1 MRQRTRSYQI
11 FYRGGDTI
19 GQVPITERCTRRFM
33 LMQEDYIIMAF
44 ALDEPIVFSIG
55 DTVNDELFGRFVL
68 SEEYLPRY
76 NTSTGGYEYQLRMD
90 ADYMCWKSH
99 IFCLFANGQRM
110 ETSWHLTDRLA
121 SHVQQIADNVNGIYG
136 WEPHSATNPDTGETK
151 LISAGYGISVDAEK
165 MLEYHHIQY
174 DAINIIEAMN
184 RIAQEFGCEWWV
196 TNDPVTSNGVEY
208 QHTIHFGK
216 CVFDNEPYEMRL
228 GVNVESMDIAR
239 DQQTYCNR
247 IYAFGGTRNI
257 PEDYDRKLVFT
268 ATEWVSRTR
277 VLNDS
282 TRELSLEMIQGEST
296 VETNNFDFGQWQHTG
311 ADLVKQHSQV
321 ISASL
326 HGYNDL
332 DIDIDTY
339 FAIEGDDW
347 AGYKLPTVGLVVTL
361 SYGTHSETLYN
372 RDLLAT
378 IDQVF
383 GYKTWHAP
391 ITIQKGVNV
400 GGSASSPV
408 EVIISIVFT
417 VTYPNMDVYNRN
429 IDTRTDGTVTY
440 TKEASTGTKAVTVV
454 VGGEEYQG
462 TFSGETKKITLNSTP
477 AGLSVGDQYT
487 IANLNLLKV
496 PLSYYTVDYD
506 TGALAMVGSR
516 RLHLPLSDYPH
527 RYMDTGESSESAVV
541 ESAVVFD
548 GIYPKLDLRIASVG
562 SQPMQQRVEHS
573 DGSTSY
579 DKWTQYTFTLEYP
592 DGTPFQFRTSYMLD
606 GNKLQ
611 AVFSAPASPTSPNL
625 LAGMTFD
632 VGFDERVY
640 TIIRNEDYG
649 VLLPNEVLKPSVGDS
664 VVLVGWNPRAINALD
679 IVSRA
684 EEELASKSEQYLEAV
699 KSGQFTFTC
708 NMMSD
713 WPFDLLAQPFIV
725 IAQASGREHYT
736 TDSKPFYV
744 SNGYTEY
751 ALLREGCPVRVHHD
765 ALPEVE
771 GEHYK
776 DSRIIGYEFK
786 LDKPYDTPR
795 YTIGETDA
803 YSRLKMI
810 EKELT
815 KL

>member
-11 FYRGGDTI
+11 FYRGGDNI
-19 GQVPITERCTRRFM
+19 AQVPITERCTRRFM
-33 LMQEDYIIMAF
+33 LMQEDYILMVF
-44 ALDEPIVFSIG
+44 SLDYPALFSIG

-76 NTSTGGYEYQLRMD
+76 NASTGGYDYQLRMD

-136 WEPHSATNPDTGETK
+136 WEPHSATNPGTGETK

-184 RIAQEFGCEWWV
+184 LIAQEFGCEWWV

-208 QHTIHFGK
+208 KHTIHFGK
-216 CVFDNEPYEMRL
+216 CAFDNEPYEMRL
-228 GVNVESMDIAR
+228 GVNVESMDITR
-239 DQQTYCNR
+239 DMQTYFNR

-268 ATEWVSRTR
+268 AKTTPRLQTFKDDQRALTLDMIDAPSSIPSTSLTLGTWTTGGKNPKTHTQRTVAKDLQGKQTFVIDLTTELTMWS
-277 VLNDS
+277 
-282 TRELSLEMIQGEST
+282 
-296 VETNNFDFGQWQHTG
+296 
-311 ADLVKQHSQV
+311 
-321 ISASL
+321 
-326 HGYNDL
+326 
-332 DIDIDTY
+332 
-339 FAIEGDDW
+339 DDW
-347 AGYKLPTVGLVVTL
+347 AATDIPSVTCSATLHYGSSVLFIRTSVQQLAGVGSRRWLTDIDLNKEIDLGSSAVSVYLEIVWSVSYVAGSSHMLDEVDNTTEGTITATQDASTATKQVEVVFNGVKTTCTFNGATGNISPKPTGLV
-361 SYGTHSETLYN
+361 N
-372 RDLLAT
+372 
-378 IDQVF
+378 
-383 GYKTWHAP
+383 
-391 ITIQKGVNV
+391 
-400 GGSASSPV
+400 GS
-408 EVIISIVFT
+408 
-417 VTYPNMDVYNRN
+417 
-429 IDTRTDGTVTY
+429 
-440 TKEASTGTKAVTVV
+440 K
-454 VGGEEYQG
+454 
-462 TFSGETKKITLNSTP
+462 
-477 AGLSVGDQYT
+477 YT
-487 IANLNLLKV
+487 IENLNLLMV

-516 RLHLPLSDYPH
+516 RLHLPLSDHPH

-548 GIYPKLDLRIASVG
+548 GIYPKLDLRIATVG

-573 DGSTSY
+573 DGSITY

-625 LAGMTFD
+625 LAGMTYD

-640 TIIRNEDYG
+640 TIIRNDDYG

-679 IVSRA
+679 MVSRA
-684 EEELASKSEQYLEAV
+684 EAELAEKARQYLEAV
-699 KSGQFTFTC
+699 KSGQFTITTR
-708 NMMSD
+708 MMSQ
-713 WPFDLLAQPFIV
+713 WAFDLEAEQ
-725 IAQASGREHYT
+725 GYT
-736 TDSKPFYV
+736 AYKLLDAGAAVKVYHGGLP
-744 SNGYTEY
+744 NGYKES
-751 ALLREGCPVRVHHD
+751 RV
-765 ALPEVE
+765 L
-771 GEHYK
+771 
-776 DSRIIGYEFK
+776 GYEYK
-786 LDKPYDTPR
+786 LDMPYDTPT
-795 YTIGETDA
+795 YTIGETEA
-803 YSRLKMI
+803 YSRLKQI
-810 EKELT
+810 EKQLT

>member
-11 FYRGGDTI
+11 FYRGGDNI

-44 ALDEPIVFSIG
+44 ALDEPIMFSIG

-76 NTSTGGYEYQLRMD
+76 NTSTGGYDYQLRMD

-99 IFCLFANGQRM
+99 IFCLYANGQRM
-110 ETSWHLTDRLA
+110 EASWHLTDRLA
-121 SHVQQIADNVNGIYG
+121 SHVQQIADNVNVIYG

-216 CVFDNEPYEMRL
+216 CAFDNEPYEMRL
-228 GVNVESMDIAR
+228 GVNVESMDITR
-239 DQQTYCNR
+239 DMQTYFNR

-268 ATEWVSRTR
+268 AKTTPRLQTFKDDQRALTLDMIDAPSSIPSTSLTLGTWTTGGTNPKTHTQRTVAQDLQGKQTFVIDLTTELTMWS
-277 VLNDS
+277 
-282 TRELSLEMIQGEST
+282 
-296 VETNNFDFGQWQHTG
+296 
-311 ADLVKQHSQV
+311 
-321 ISASL
+321 
-326 HGYNDL
+326 
-332 DIDIDTY
+332 
-339 FAIEGDDW
+339 DDW
-347 AGYKLPTVGLVVTL
+347 AATDIPSVTCSATLHYGSSVLFIRTSVQQRAGVGSRSWLADIDLNKEIDLGSSAVSVYLEIVWSVSYVAGSSHTLDEVDNTTEGTITATQDASTATKQVEVVFNGVKTTCTFNGATGNISPKPTGLV
-361 SYGTHSETLYN
+361 N
-372 RDLLAT
+372 
-378 IDQVF
+378 
-383 GYKTWHAP
+383 
-391 ITIQKGVNV
+391 
-400 GGSASSPV
+400 GS
-408 EVIISIVFT
+408 
-417 VTYPNMDVYNRN
+417 
-429 IDTRTDGTVTY
+429 
-440 TKEASTGTKAVTVV
+440 K
-454 VGGEEYQG
+454 
-462 TFSGETKKITLNSTP
+462 
-477 AGLSVGDQYT
+477 YT
-487 IANLNLLKV
+487 IENLNLLMV

-527 RYMDTGESSESAVV
+527 RYMDTGESSENTVV
-541 ESAVVFD
+541 ESAVIFD

-573 DGSTSY
+573 DGSISY

-632 VGFDERVY
+632 AGFDERVY

-679 IVSRA
+679 MVSRA
-684 EEELASKSEQYLEAV
+684 EAELAEKARQYLDAV
-699 KSGQFTFTC
+699 KSGQFTITTR
-708 NMMSD
+708 MMSQWAFD
-713 WPFDLLAQPFIV
+713 LDAEGGYTAYKLLDAGAAVKVYHGGLPNGYKESRVLGYEYKLDMPFD
-725 IAQASGREHYT
+725 
-736 TDSKPFYV
+736 
-744 SNGYTEY
+744 
-751 ALLREGCPVRVHHD
+751 
-765 ALPEVE
+765 
-771 GEHYK
+771 
-776 DSRIIGYEFK
+776 
-786 LDKPYDTPR
+786 TPT
-795 YTIGETDA
+795 YIIGETEA
-803 YSRLKMI
+803 YSRLKQI
-810 EKELT
+810 EKQLT